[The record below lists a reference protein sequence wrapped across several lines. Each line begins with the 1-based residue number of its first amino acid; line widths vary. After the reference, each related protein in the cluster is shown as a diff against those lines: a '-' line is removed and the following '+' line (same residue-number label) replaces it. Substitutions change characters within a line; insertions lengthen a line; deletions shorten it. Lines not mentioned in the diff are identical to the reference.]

1 MSTSDPLLKR
11 LARELDPP
19 AGSRERIRKQI
30 SARIAAPVVLQ
41 EVYKALSPSRSTQQ
55 RVWQQVLGRIECAQS
70 QAFLER
76 LRILLT
82 PPKDINLTLRSYV
95 IPRLQ
100 PARASFSGQWAF
112 KWVAA
117 FVVFALLVKS
127 GPQLFLAPST
137 VADSAVTLLPTRGEV
152 AISVGGFWQPVDAEI
167 RLEPGMMLRTY
178 DGEASIL
185 LRDDGVIRLGT
196 HTTVQLHNTNDPT
209 STEPAFGPTL
219 TLFTGQIWVQGLIPE
234 PLRGLEIKTE
244 YGRVMVQEGSVSI
257 MENTDVDVLTWH
269 RRAQVTQRSE
279 TVYLVGGERTRLTEQ
294 GVLVVKKIGDEQYE
308 DDWVTQNLER
318 DAVHRKAIAQLQQER
333 RAARAGIL
341 PTSPLYP
348 VKRMAETMD
357 VLLTFNEEARTQK
370 RLDQANVRLNEATAL
385 LQEGDVEAVRI
396 PLEEYRDSL
405 LAVAGASDD
414 VALQLLISQALAEA
428 TGEVSA
434 VLPDDHAYII
444 KEAVLEASAAV
455 PDGTVSQSDVQGV
468 LLVDT
473 ITALLQQVD

>member
-1 MSTSDPLLKR
+1 
-11 LARELDPP
+11 
-19 AGSRERIRKQI
+19 
-30 SARIAAPVVLQ
+30 
-41 EVYKALSPSRSTQQ
+41 
-55 RVWQQVLGRIECAQS
+55 
-70 QAFLER
+70 
-76 LRILLT
+76 
-82 PPKDINLTLRSYV
+82 
-95 IPRLQ
+95 
-100 PARASFSGQWAF
+100 
-112 KWVAA
+112 
-117 FVVFALLVKS
+117 
-127 GPQLFLAPST
+127 
-137 VADSAVTLLPTRGEV
+137 
-152 AISVGGFWQPVDAEI
+152 
-167 RLEPGMMLRTY
+167 
-178 DGEASIL
+178 
-185 LRDDGVIRLGT
+185 
-196 HTTVQLHNTNDPT
+196 VQLHNTNDPT

-473 ITALLQQVD
+473 ITALLQQVDLQGVSDTTVRIWSDLQGQLSVLDDETSPLRPEVRKEAQVLLSELAFTIVNQQEKNGIAEPLLITEVAAYLPPDVQTIPILTEEEIMTIVQGIKDRIFVYSMQRSRINQLNAEFKSLEGHPDQGRILRRLYFALPGGPEDFPLRVRKEIIRLQWQRAGQ